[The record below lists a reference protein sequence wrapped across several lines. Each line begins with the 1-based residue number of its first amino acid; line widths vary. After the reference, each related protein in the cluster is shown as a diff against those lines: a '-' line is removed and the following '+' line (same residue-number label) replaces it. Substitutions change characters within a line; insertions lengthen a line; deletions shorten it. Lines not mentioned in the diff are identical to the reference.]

1 LNVTVPVG
9 VPEPVAGF
17 TVAVN
22 VTADPKIDGLF
33 DEAGTEVELA
43 ALFTVCTRGGEVP
56 PAKFAS
62 PL

>member
-1 LNVTVPVG
+1 ML
-9 VPEPVAGF
+9 VADDV

-33 DEAGTEVELA
+33 DEVGTEVELA
-43 ALFTVCTRGGEVP
+43 TLFTVCIRAGEVP
-56 PAKFAS
+56 PAKVAS